1 MSASIIDVFRL
12 DPKQQDLT
20 RISEGF
26 GGEDDDDDG
35 DTTGDGCG
43 ASPPAGPTSGC

>member
-1 MSASIIDVFRL
+1 MSKALIDVFRL
-12 DPKQQDLT
+12 DPTQQNLSDLT
-20 RISEGF
+20 AD

-43 ASPPAGPTSGC
+43 PSPPAGPTSGC